1 MKAETI
7 SIVNDLNKVTV
18 NQVAYEAITNSI
30 HANADRVVVSVNSLN
45 SDYDDVE
52 SQFVT
57 EIKVDDNGHG
67 FKSDD
72 LDSFQIY
79 KSRHKKLQFGAK
91 GVGRFLFLKL
101 FENVNILSLG
111 KEIKFNIKDDVVISN
126 IDKNVEGTSLY
137 ITTPK
142 DGYQVKKEEFVR
154 GIRLHFLPLF
164 KLINSSNN
172 QKVVSIV
179 VNFDG
184 INYATIKSNEIPDFT
199 EQNFNIGDHT
209 FKISYLLNDSDY
221 KSDDGAYCADGRLV
235 CFNSQ
240 LETNKRFKAF
250 KGINFF
256 YLLSSSYFDE
266 NLNDERDQLTINA
279 KRKSQLNL
287 LSALSWEDIHDSL
300 GEKIKEICLAH
311 GINIAEQSDE
321 YLRKAV
327 DKAPFL
333 SNYFKQNQLM
343 LSDEDLLKKAQKEFD
358 ADKDKIRSE
367 DSKLSSSQKKI
378 LLNRVVQAE
387 LAEYV
392 FDRQKTIDRLK
403 TLESNNALEKEIHD
417 LFVKRFTQNDN
428 SDYRSNNL
436 WLFDDRFMSYDKVF
450 SDKQIKAIFPEL
462 HSQLDQPDILT
473 LTSNTFEKNDI
484 TDVVIIELKRPE
496 AQNDVAIA
504 ESELLKY
511 SRYTRAS
518 DSSNI
523 RIWTYAFISF
533 DEEAD
538 LALDDKSYNKIPVQN
553 GWPIRYKYHERLNT
567 IINFIDYKALA
578 SDAQTRNNTFLNILK
593 AKHHKQRE
601 SDT

>member
-1 MKAETI
+1 MKAETV
-7 SIVNDLNKVTV
+7 SIVTDLNKVTV
-18 NQVAYEAITNSI
+18 DQVAYEAITNSL
-30 HANADRVVVSVNSLN
+30 HANADQVVVSVNSLN

-52 SQFVT
+52 NQFVS

-67 FKSDD
+67 FKADD
-72 LDSFQIY
+72 LNSFQIY
-79 KSRHKKLQFGAK
+79 RSRHKKLKFGAK

-101 FENVNILSLG
+101 FENVNILSLN
-111 KEIKFNIKDDVVISN
+111 KEVKFNIKDDVVISN
-126 IDKNVEGTSLY
+126 IAQPVEGTNLH
-137 ITTPK
+137 IKTPK
-142 DGYQVKKEEFVR
+142 DGYQVNKDSFVH

-164 KLINSSNN
+164 KLINNEKN
-172 QKVVSIV
+172 KKTVSIV
-179 VNFDG
+179 VKFDG
-184 INYATIKSNEIPDFT
+184 EKYATIKSDDIPNFTEDDFT
-199 EQNFNIGDHT
+199 IGDHI
-209 FKISYLLNDSDY
+209 FKISYLLNDPEYRSG
-221 KSDDGAYCADGRLV
+221 DGAYCADGRVV

-240 LETNKRFKAF
+240 LESNKRFKAF
-250 KGINFF
+250 KGVNFF
-256 YLLSSSYFDE
+256 YLLSGSYFDE

-279 KRKSQLNL
+279 KRKSQRNWV
-287 LSALSWEDIHDSL
+287 SGLSWEDIHDSM

-311 GINIAEQSDE
+311 GINIAEQSEE
-321 YLRKAV
+321 YLRKAI

-333 SNYFKQNQLM
+333 SNYFKANQLM
-343 LSDEDLLKKAQKEFD
+343 LSDEDLLKKAQKDFD
-358 ADKDKIRSE
+358 ADKGKIRSH
-367 DSKLSSSQKKI
+367 DSKLTNSQKKI
-378 LLNRVVQAE
+378 VLNRVVQAE

-403 TLESNNALEKEIHD
+403 TLENEDALEKEIHD

-450 SDKQIKAIFPEL
+450 SDKQIKTIFPEL
-462 HSQLDQPDILT
+462 YSQLDKPDILT
-473 LTSNTFEKNDI
+473 LTSNTFEKSEI

-518 DSSNI
+518 NLSNI

-578 SDAQTRNNTFLNILK
+578 FDAQTRNNTFLNILK
-593 AKHHKQRE
+593 AKHHKQ
-601 SDT
+601 